1 MEFGE
6 EVVGCLFEEV
16 SRIFGLN
23 RVCFFPFL
31 LGATNRALES
41 RLFRIDKVFM
51 KLETLTRI
59 SPALDRYHHMVT
71 LFLRGQFFEKG
82 GELSIY
88 ANLITP
94 SNLLTVSLW
103 KHFASAY
110 GQGNLWPDS
119 SAPNS
124 YQTPIIPPAMLHEL
138 IPAALRSPRGRLLTS
153 LALRNVELSRA
164 QWISICNLDN
174 LAILQVY
181 GSSHYT
187 FDSQVA
193 RAWGDRAKDGAF
205 QCLRV
210 LEMDNEDDG
219 CPFELLVSL
228 SNIKSLQ
235 VILWSGRNITTSSV
249 VAVEKYGWKQLCEHP
264 NEDQ

>member
-88 ANLITP
+88 ANLINPQQPPHRVPLETFC
-94 SNLLTVSLW
+94 LCLW
-103 KHFASAY
+103 SRK
-110 GQGNLWPDS
+110 
-119 SAPNS
+119 
-124 YQTPIIPPAMLHEL
+124 
-138 IPAALRSPRGRLLTS
+138 S
-153 LALRNVELSRA
+153 LAR
-164 QWISICNLDN
+164 
-174 LAILQVY
+174 
-181 GSSHYT
+181 
-187 FDSQVA
+187 
-193 RAWGDRAKDGAF
+193 
-205 QCLRV
+205 
-210 LEMDNEDDG
+210 
-219 CPFELLVSL
+219 
-228 SNIKSLQ
+228 
-235 VILWSGRNITTSSV
+235 
-249 VAVEKYGWKQLCEHP
+249 
-264 NEDQ
+264 